1 MPAMEKWKTAQ
12 TPIYEPC
19 KKQKTMSSKIRQFAT
34 AAMFAAA
41 TLASLEGTAV
51 EKDPKTTVTLV
62 GYNNNQPVYKV
73 EIRNPENLRLRVVIR
88 NAEGDILHEEAVQGT
103 EVTRAYRIVRQ
114 EVGRG
119 ELFVEVSRLEDPLVS
134 RIRLE
139 NKGGR

>member
-1 MPAMEKWKTAQ
+1 MT
-12 TPIYEPC
+12 
-19 KKQKTMSSKIRQFAT
+19 SKIRKFAT

-41 TLASLEGTAV
+41 SLATMEGSAG
-51 EKDPKTTVTLV
+51 ERDPRTTVTLV

-88 NAEGDILHEEAVQGT
+88 NADGDVLHEEAVQGT
-103 EVTRAYRIVRQ
+103 EVTKAYRIVRQ

-139 NKGGR
+139 NKGSK

>member
-1 MPAMEKWKTAQ
+1 MT
-12 TPIYEPC
+12 
-19 KKQKTMSSKIRQFAT
+19 SKIRKFARS
-34 AAMFAAA
+34 ALFAAA
-41 TLASLEGTAV
+41 VLATMEGSAG
-51 EKDPKTTVTLV
+51 EKDPKTSVSLV

-103 EVTRAYRIVRQ
+103 EITKAYRIVRQ
-114 EVGRG
+114 EIGRG

-139 NKGGR
+139 NKGGK